1 MSNLVYTF
9 DDIKRQLSIIVQEI
23 QLEGYRPS
31 VIMAPARG
39 GLAIGV
45 MLSHYFDCPF
55 QDFTWHTRD
64 GEKNEIHE
72 DSKRLSSLLSKY
84 KDKNILIIDD
94 INDSGRTLTGIAE
107 IVNDNEGIFL
117 HGDLKYAVLCQRFNT
132 GFNEVDFIADYI
144 ETDKWVDFP
153 WENWWAR

>member
-39 GLAIGV
+39 GLTIGV

-55 QDFTWHTRD
+55 QDFTWQTRD

-117 HGDLKYAVLCQRFNT
+117 HGDLKYAVLCQRFTT